1 MASMDVDVPA
11 PSLESL
17 SAASSLEKLD
27 LENFDLTPLN
37 NRMQYYSD
45 GHCWEYRRAMAIQES
60 PTSWPWL
67 IGEILMLL
75 TVELSKTDIKESII
89 AEPSLANVEIL
100 VNSFTEDE
108 LEEWKVGARKGIES
122 NDWRNLITHRTYLSN
137 YQIVPHL
144 LPNPSKDPKT
154 KILECSL

>member
-1 MASMDVDVPA
+1 MAFMDVDVLA

-27 LENFDLTPLN
+27 FEIFDLTPLN

-45 GHCWEYRRAMAIQES
+45 GQCWEYRRAMAIQES
-60 PTSWPWL
+60 PCTSWPWL

-108 LEEWKVGARKGIES
+108 LEEWKVGARKGIE
-122 NDWRNLITHRTYLSN
+122 
-137 YQIVPHL
+137 
-144 LPNPSKDPKT
+144 
-154 KILECSL
+154 